1 VTVRSAT
8 TASTVALSG
17 GATFGVLL
25 LGMHVLKPEI
35 APSWRFISEY
45 ALGDFGWLMHLAFL
59 AFAGAHLGLVVSL
72 HRLVFRSWPAR
83 LGLGA
88 LALSGAGF
96 ALAGVFRTDPVTL
109 DPHLAT
115 TAGKLHAFGGAL
127 GMAMPM
133 AVALVSWSLIR
144 NGVTT
149 RSAVWPTAA
158 GLFGRGRIDG
168 GARCTAV
175 PQRRPV
181 WTRRAR
187 RLAEPD

>member
-1 VTVRSAT
+1 MEW
-8 TASTVALSG
+8 TVAI
-17 GATFGVLL
+17 GVDTHRDA
-25 LGMHVLKPEI
+25 HV
-35 APSWRFISEY
+35 AV
-45 ALGDFGWLMHLAFL
+45 AVD
-59 AFAGAHLGLVVSL
+59 
-72 HRLVFRSWPAR
+72 R
-83 LGLGA
+83 LGRRLGA
-88 LALSGAGF
+88 LAFSGSGF

-158 GLFGRGRIDG
+158 LALLGAVVSMAALGVLLSRSGGRFGPDVPVGWPNRIEIATYVMWFLNVS
-168 GARCTAV
+168 ARVWALQ
-175 PQRRPV
+175 QR
-181 WTRRAR
+181 
-187 RLAEPD
+187 